1 MILVTLVFQMSNE
14 RSNPS
19 SETVATKLDSA
30 TVIFSILL
38 VPSVSKTERKA
49 SSNEISDSSISSRRG
64 NLEHNDRTVGKYSPL
79 HNTKQ
84 TLLQSSKYH
93 PIVFVF

>member
-1 MILVTLVFQMSNE
+1 MSNE
-14 RSNPS
+14 RSNQS
-19 SETVATKLDSA
+19 SETVASKLDST
-30 TVIFSILL
+30 TV

-64 NLEHNDRTVGKYSPL
+64 NLEHNDRTVGKHSSPL